1 MIDFRSAREQRA
13 SAFDF
18 IQVRI
23 ASPEEI
29 RGPRDAKERERLEM
43 QGLLATADGSHV
55 WRVAGSDERARWR

>member
-23 ASPEEI
+23 ASHEEI
-29 RGPRDAKERERLEM
+29 RGPRDAKEREHFIIVAATPPLEE
-43 QGLLATADGSHV
+43 GNRAIFPISSDG
-55 WRVAGSDERARWR
+55 